1 MGFLIRGKN
10 ARAIPLAADTIA
22 PGPAGNPPHPV
33 LWNSYDFGITGS
45 SR

>member
-1 MGFLIRGKN
+1 MRGKN

-22 PGPAGNPPHPV
+22 PGPAGKPPYPV
-33 LWNSYDFGITGS
+33 LCNFYDFGITGS